1 MDVIDIGLDDPNI
14 TRAGEWSI
22 FILVSW
28 RDIVGCGWVR
38 SLRPPLLRL
47 FRCLLYLL
55 LSHSCN
61 YMRFSS
67 PPWNCTNELREP
79 THRPLSPSP

>member
-14 TRAGEWSI
+14 TRAGECPV

-38 SLRPPLLRL
+38 SLYADIYYCLYPCIGGRMLRMSVA
-47 FRCLLYLL
+47 R
-55 LSHSCN
+55 
-61 YMRFSS
+61 
-67 PPWNCTNELREP
+67 T
-79 THRPLSPSP
+79 